1 MLHNTSVTKFES
13 LRGKAFTQI
22 PQGQLDTIRG
32 GQAAVDAI
40 DSTSCSCVSQSSC
53 GCTDC
58 GDIDS

>member
-32 GQAAVDAI
+32 GQAPAN
-40 DSTSCSCVSQSSC
+40 SMTQTCCSVVKTGC
-53 GCTDC
+53 GCIDC
-58 GDIDS
+58 EDID